1 MAEIKKEVR
10 SIGQRISG
18 LQAGETYTFV
28 LKRPKPTAD
37 LTNARRCIKLTTGYL
52 ETARLAVDELEQ
64 AHQHAGFGDITEA
77 QRSVQRAKRCVER
90 IGIALWD
97 ARGHAENAKED
108 ATDSPGDTKSA
119 YDLGAKAAD
128 LSIQHAE
135 WIAKGIEESMRAVS
149 AFVDEASTRTV
160 EQ

>member
-52 ETARLAVDELEQ
+52 ETARLAVDELEP
-64 AHQHAGFGDITEA
+64 G
-77 QRSVQRAKRCVER
+77 RASGCWFW
-90 IGIALWD
+90 GWCPWD
-97 ARGHAENAKED
+97 
-108 ATDSPGDTKSA
+108 
-119 YDLGAKAAD
+119 
-128 LSIQHAE
+128 
-135 WIAKGIEESMRAVS
+135 
-149 AFVDEASTRTV
+149 
-160 EQ
+160 

>member
-1 MAEIKKEVR
+1 MAEIKKAVR
-10 SIGQRISG
+10 AIGQRISG
-18 LQAGETYTFV
+18 LQAGEIYTFV
-28 LKRPKPTAD
+28 LKRQKPIAD
-37 LTNARRCIKLTTGYL
+37 LTNSRRCIKLTTGYL
-52 ETARLAVDELEQ
+52 ETVRLALDELEQ
-64 AHQHAGFGDITEA
+64 THQRASIGDLTEA
-77 QRSVQRAKRCVER
+77 KASLQKAKHIVER

-97 ARGHAENAKED
+97 ARGHAEDAKED

-135 WIAKGIEESMRAVS
+135 WIAKGIEESIRAVG
-149 AFVDEASTRTV
+149 AFVDESGTRIV